1 MRVCFHLKVR
11 ADRLT
16 DYRRLHAAVWP
27 DMLAALREAGIRNY
41 SIFLWKDAERWGLS
55 PGHEFGFLECDD
67 WGEVRRRL
75 EGNPVVA
82 RWEREMAAYLETPV
96 GAEGPRLL
104 EEIFRLD

>member
-11 ADRLT
+11 AERLEE
-16 DYRRLHAAVWP
+16 YRRVHAKVWP

-67 WGEVRRRL
+67 WATVRRRL
-75 EGNPVVA
+75 AANPVVG
-82 RWEREMAAYLETPV
+82 RWEQEMSAYLETPV
-96 GAEGPRLL
+96 GPTGPGLL